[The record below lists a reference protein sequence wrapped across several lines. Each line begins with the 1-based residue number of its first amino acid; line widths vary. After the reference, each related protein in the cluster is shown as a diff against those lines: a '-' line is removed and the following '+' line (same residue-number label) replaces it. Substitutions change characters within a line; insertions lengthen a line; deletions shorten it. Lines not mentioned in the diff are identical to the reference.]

1 MIAIDPV
8 CNMTVE
14 QDEAAATSEFEG
26 KTFVLTGSLASMTRD
41 DAQDAITLRGGKVS
55 GSVSKKTHFVV
66 AGSEAGS
73 KLKKAEE
80 LGVTVLDEKAFLKL
94 LKP

>member
-26 KTFVLTGSLASMTRD
+26 KTLYFCSVGCKNDFEAD
-41 DAQDAITLRGGKVS
+41 PQAYLRQK
-55 GSVSKKTHFVV
+55 
-66 AGSEAGS
+66 
-73 KLKKAEE
+73 
-80 LGVTVLDEKAFLKL
+80 
-94 LKP
+94 